1 MHAISNGEEPPQR
14 PLWNVPNLIRACYV
28 LLACLLITSVY
39 LSTQFR
45 AASRWR
51 MSPAYLALN
60 ERERRLAE
68 IRKYVYQGINA
79 TRDYLVNNHPNNDS
93 AYSQELRRAKASST
107 KSFLTLSDWQS
118 EQPAVAQL
126 DRDLAAMWTLLD
138 QDRLVTAKDKSEQG
152 FDYLRSRLF
161 PIRNDVIN
169 NLKLLTDNVSQ
180 ERSALASRF
189 AQERNRE
196 LSEIFATMGAIIAI
210 SLLMASGNQKYRRT
224 WQVESRLKFEE
235 VARARDSLEQL
246 SGRLLR
252 IQEDE
257 RRKISR
263 ELHDGI
269 GQTLTALRVEI
280 HQVYFAATGGAPN
293 GEERL
298 IRARKLA
305 EEAVRTVKDI
315 SLLLR
320 PPLLDDLGLEPALA
334 WLTDQFTQRTAIQ
347 CRLYTE
353 GLQEHLPDD
362 IKTCVFRVI
371 QEALNNCEKHA
382 SPTCVQIALEQKE
395 DFLNICVED
404 DGAGF
409 ALNTN
414 NTPARHAGLGIL
426 GMRERA
432 VLLGGTL
439 AIRSSPGKG
448 TKLLLTLPIAKV
460 GSSFLLAPVT
470 AETARV

>member
-1 MHAISNGEEPPQR
+1 
-14 PLWNVPNLIRACYV
+14 
-28 LLACLLITSVY
+28 
-39 LSTQFR
+39 
-45 AASRWR
+45 
-51 MSPAYLALN
+51 
-60 ERERRLAE
+60 
-68 IRKYVYQGINA
+68 
-79 TRDYLVNNHPNNDS
+79 
-93 AYSQELRRAKASST
+93 
-107 KSFLTLSDWQS
+107 
-118 EQPAVAQL
+118 L

-169 NLKLLTDNVSQ
+169 NLKVLTDNVSQ

-460 GSSFLLAPVT
+460 GSSFLLASVT